1 MHRSIAQIKDRA
13 PNSSPAYISTETRL
27 PAFHKL
33 FESPLAVQELAARH
47 ADLDSGQAVAQA
59 VAMLV
64 GGKSCRAARGIKHAE
79 LVKFLYHGAFK
90 FSRGKT
96 ATEVLPQSVADKL
109 RRQKTLGP
117 TTILKQTCIPL
128 YCLAMFLLY
137 NVYMMHSC
145 SHCLTKA
152 AVDGEEKVWFAESK
166 TFASRSLSKG
176 VRSEILLLSA
186 KECLQ
191 QIGCLAFALACLD
204 RIQSVDQHLNFAPL
218 HMSQCA
224 VTTFGLGPIL
234 NGC

>member
-1 MHRSIAQIKDRA
+1 M
-13 PNSSPAYISTETRL
+13 
-27 PAFHKL
+27 